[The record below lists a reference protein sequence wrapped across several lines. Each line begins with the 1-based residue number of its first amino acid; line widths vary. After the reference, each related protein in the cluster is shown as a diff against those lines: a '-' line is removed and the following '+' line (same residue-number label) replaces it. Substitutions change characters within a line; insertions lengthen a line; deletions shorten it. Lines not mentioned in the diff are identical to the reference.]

1 MYDLINLFHTELN
14 SILTEGICNRV
25 INIVREIRQ
34 QINGQLS
41 DDDTEYD
48 ESNSNNVSF
57 HEDEDKNIIVEGH
70 NVYNVDTNI
79 KYYIESE
86 EKQKID

>member
-14 SILTEGICNRV
+14 SILAEGICNRV

-48 ESNSNNVSF
+48 ESNSNNDSF
-57 HEDEDKNIIVEGH
+57 HEE
-70 NVYNVDTNI
+70 
-79 KYYIESE
+79 E
-86 EKQKID
+86 EKILL